1 MFCPVSLQSPP
12 SMKAVL
18 QAGWLMTVA
27 FGNLIV
33 VIIAGADTISDQV
46 NIAEK
51 MCTEFIES
59 VGEVTPPPKNN
70 FS

>member
-1 MFCPVSLQSPP
+1 MRTFKIYKLCVSPVSLQSPP

-46 NIAEK
+46 NVAEK
-51 MCTEFIES
+51 LH
-59 VGEVTPPPKNN
+59 
-70 FS
+70 